1 MKHIIALVAAFF
13 IVYVIWHILA
23 AVLFPIVHIAIGLA
37 LLAAFC
43 YAVYAVYKMLSQ
55 EKQIM

>member
-1 MKHIIALVAAFF
+1 MKNALMLILAFVV
-13 IVYVIWHILA
+13 VYFIWHI
-23 AVLFPIVHIAIGLA
+23 VMGLLGPLVGLLISVA

-43 YAVYAVYKMLSQ
+43 YAVYAVYKMLTR